1 MHYFLES
8 NVEFMS
14 QEMKDHLLD
23 LADNHTDKLE
33 VQHRPW
39 KEISYAGEHDQRE
52 THTRTEEIVGIKTAR
67 EFKRR
72 KILLARHFGYKAE
85 GMKEM
90 QLHAYH
96 IPNDIAQELKRNAAQ
111 MLDIE
116 EDTIDPILQIQ
127 TEGNIL
133 YPHCGHSRES
143 SMFCL
148 LAGDCA
154 KTQWYEETEPFH
166 MYENWR
172 VPDASKIKEVEETQF
187 RIGPWYTFNH
197 QQWHSVKRPDK
208 SVKRININLNFTSLS
223 YADLE
228 KKLFDM
234 NGVVEKS

>member
-1 MHYFLES
+1 MT
-8 NVEFMS
+8 

-33 VQHRPW
+33 LQYRPW
-39 KEISYAGEHDQRE
+39 RDISYAGEHDLRE
-52 THTRTEEIVGIKTAR
+52 THTRTEEIVGVKTAR

-72 KILLARHFGYKAE
+72 KILLARYFGYKAE
-85 GMKEM
+85 GKREM
-90 QLHAYH
+90 QIDAYH
-96 IPNDIAQELKRNAAQ
+96 IPEDIAQELRRNASK
-111 MLDIE
+111 MFGIE

-148 LAGDCA
+148 IAGDCA

-172 VPDASKIKEVEETQF
+172 VPDASKIKEVEEVQF
-187 RIGPWYTFNH
+187 KIGPWYTFDH

-208 SVKRININLNFTSLS
+208 SVKRININLNFTALP
-223 YADLE
+223 YKDLKE
-228 KKLFDM
+228 KLFAM
-234 NGVVEKS
+234 NGVVEDS